1 MKGHLLKSKPAGP
14 TFRDL
19 TREQSEALLE
29 KNHVGRIAYSFHDAV
44 DIRPIHYVFAK
55 GWLFGRTSPGDK
67 LATLRH
73 HQWVAFEIDE
83 VNGPLDW
90 QSVVLHGTFYQL
102 ENEGSV
108 HDVRL
113 YKSALNAI
121 QQIAP
126 YALTDLDPL
135 GFRTEV
141 FGISIDSITGRS
153 CSTRTT
159 S

>member
-1 MKGHLLKSKPAGP
+1 MKGHLLKSKPP
-14 TFRDL
+14 EPMFRDL

-55 GWLFGRTSPGDK
+55 GWLFGRTSQGDK
-67 LATLRH
+67 LVTLRH

-90 QSVVLHGTFYQL
+90 QSVVVHGTFYPL

-108 HDVRL
+108 HDVQL
-113 YKSALNAI
+113 YESALNAI
-121 QQIAP
+121 RKIAP

-135 GFRTEV
+135 AFRTEV